1 MHDVEICNYKREGNL
16 FEMNIETKKIEL
28 ICKDNLMI
36 IDTKN
41 TNKFTMKLIRFLLK
55 HF

>member
-1 MHDVEICNYKREGNL
+1 MHNIEICKYNREGNL
-16 FEMNIETKKIEL
+16 LEMDMETKKVEL

-41 TNKFTMKLIRFLLK
+41 ANKFTMKLIRFLLK